1 MALAPLFSMSSY
13 AHAALL
19 RVWWSFYSCIADA
32 QTCGRKVEISEN
44 TIWIE
49 LMTSST
55 LFKLR
60 RGVCSVFTGGSDFA
74 FHDAAMGG

>member
-1 MALAPLFSMSSY
+1 MGVAVTFQSLNVIYM
-13 AHAALL
+13 
-19 RVWWSFYSCIADA
+19 

-60 RGVCSVFTGGSDFA
+60 RGVCSVFTGGTDFT
-74 FHDAAMGG
+74 FDDAAMGG